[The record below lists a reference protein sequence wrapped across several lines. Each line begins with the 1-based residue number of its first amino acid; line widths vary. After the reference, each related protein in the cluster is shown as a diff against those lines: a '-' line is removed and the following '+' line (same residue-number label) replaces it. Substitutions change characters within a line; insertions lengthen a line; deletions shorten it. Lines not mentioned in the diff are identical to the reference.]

1 MEFPGDKGMTLNSDE
16 RAEGSAFHAIAERKL
31 KATSDGKSSDV
42 FVRFGRPEPYPKGDW
57 ACAYQIAGIGDEKVR
72 WIVGI
77 DAVQALQLA
86 MFQADAS
93 LSLLRKAVTLTFLD
107 ENHLGFPS
115 TTKEATGNCP
125 YCRSGDAEC

>member
-1 MEFPGDKGMTLNSDE
+1 MSLNSNE
-16 RAEGSAFHAIAERKL
+16 RTEGTAFDTIAERKL
-31 KATSDGKSSDV
+31 KATIDGKSSDIV
-42 FVRFGRPEPYPKGDW
+42 VRFGRPEPHLKGDW
-57 ACAYQIAGIGDEKVR
+57 ACAYQIAGLGDEKVR

-86 MFQADAS
+86 MFQAGAS

-115 TTKEATGNCP
+115 NTRESTGNCP
-125 YCRSGDAEC
+125 YCRSGEIEC